1 MAMIEAQTEL
11 EAVNAMLLS
20 IGQAPVSTLSV
31 TGIKDVNIA
40 RLQLKAS
47 TRRCLSMGW
56 DFNTDT
62 AYEVSPT
69 VEGIIPVPVG
79 ALSADPV
86 DPSEDVTIRRHP
98 SGVMAFF
105 NKTDNT
111 FTYTTPLS
119 LKVIWGFPFEDLP
132 ECARNYIATWAG
144 RRFQSKQ
151 IGSMILDRFEQEDE
165 MSAWITLQREERR
178 TADTNLFRKSAALSA
193 FGNRRY

>member
-1 MAMIEAQTEL
+1 MIEAQTEL

-20 IGQAPVSTLSV
+20 IGQAPVSTLAV

-40 RLQLKAS
+40 RLQLKSS

-62 AYEVSPT
+62 NYQVSPT
-69 VEGIIPVPVG
+69 VGGLIPVPVG
-79 ALSADPV
+79 ALSTDPV
-86 DPSEDVTIRRHP
+86 SNLEDVTVRRHP

-111 FTYTTPLS
+111 FTYENPLS

-132 ECARNYIATWAG
+132 ECARNYIATYAG
-144 RRFQSKQ
+144 RRFQSKL
-151 IGSMILDRFEQEDE
+151 IGSPILDRFEEEDE
-165 MSAWITLQREERR
+165 MSSWITLQREERL
-178 TADTNLFRKSAALSA
+178 TSDTNMFRKSAALSA

>member
-11 EAVNAMLLS
+11 DAVNAMLLS
-20 IGQAPVSTLSV
+20 IGQAPVSTLNV

-40 RLQLKAS
+40 RQQLKAS
-47 TRRCLSMGW
+47 ARRCLSMGF
-56 DFNTDT
+56 DFNTDLN
-62 AYEVSPT
+62 YEVTPT
-69 VEGIIPVPVG
+69 IDNIIPVPVG
-79 ALSADPV
+79 ALSCDPMQ
-86 DPSEDVTIRRHP
+86 PTEDVTIRRHP

-151 IGSMILDRFEQEDE
+151 VGSQILDRFEQEDE
-165 MSAWITLQREERR
+165 MSAWIILQREERR
-178 TADTNLFRKSAALSA
+178 TADTNMFRKSAALSA